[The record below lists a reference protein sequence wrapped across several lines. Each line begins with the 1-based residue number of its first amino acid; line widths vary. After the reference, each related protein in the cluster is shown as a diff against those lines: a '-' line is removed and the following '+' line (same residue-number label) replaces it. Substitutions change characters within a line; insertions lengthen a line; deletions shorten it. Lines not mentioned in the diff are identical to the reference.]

1 MAGKENDDEEVKVE
15 VLELLRRKEE
25 LAAMKEG

>member
-1 MAGKENDDEEVKVE
+1 LAGKENDDEEVKVE